1 MISNGG
7 KRSAKSEGRHWHYLS
22 GKNISGLLRRITS
35 NNKGDFCCLNCLNS
49 SRTKNKFELHKKP
62 YENKDF
68 VM

>member
-1 MISNGG
+1 MISNGE
-7 KRSAKSEGRHWHYLS
+7 KRWAKSEGRHWHYLS

-35 NNKGDFCCLNCLNS
+35 NNKGDFCCLNCLHS

>member
-7 KRSAKSEGRHWHYLS
+7 KRSGNSEGRHWHYLS
-22 GKNISGLLRRITS
+22 GKKISGLLRKITS
-35 NNKGDFCCLNCLNS
+35 NKNGDFCCLNCLHS
-49 SRTKNKFELHKKP
+49 SRTKNKLELHKKP